1 MLQSLIVTSVFL
13 ETQHLFALH
22 LSCQWLCQFPNLT
35 RIMASGPITSWQRDG
50 EKVETVADFIIL
62 DSKIPADGDCS
73 HVIQRHLIL
82 GREAMKNLHSIL
94 KNRDM
99 CCMKGKKVNTALD
112 EDVRGSQA

>member
-1 MLQSLIVTSVFL
+1 MK
-13 ETQHLFALH
+13 
-22 LSCQWLCQFPNLT
+22 NLAWNSAKKKKQNL
-35 RIMASGPITSWQRDG
+35 RSWQPGSITSWQIGG

-94 KNRDM
+94 KNRDV
-99 CCMKGKKVNTALD
+99 CCMKGKKVNTTLD
-112 EDVRGSQA
+112 EDVRGSQAWQHAYD